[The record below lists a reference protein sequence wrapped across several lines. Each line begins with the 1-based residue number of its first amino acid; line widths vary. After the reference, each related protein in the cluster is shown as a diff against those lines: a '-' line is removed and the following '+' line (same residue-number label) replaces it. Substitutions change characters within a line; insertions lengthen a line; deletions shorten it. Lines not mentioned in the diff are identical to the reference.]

1 MPLPGVRFVAVPLWQ
16 GPQPIAARV
25 RTETIRLHARFSAR
39 KGDCKLTFNEK
50 APAAVVEHHDR
61 GKPKTSIAAKP
72 EGLRTCDI

>member
-1 MPLPGVRFVAVPLWQ
+1 MRSRLRY
-16 GPQPIAARV
+16 
-25 RTETIRLHARFSAR
+25 ENIRLH
-39 KGDCKLTFNEK
+39 LTFNEK